1 MRSAPEDKIAKMNNS
16 SAAFRE
22 LVETLRQKNRNY
34 HQRQAMSEFNPE
46 SELSEPSQ
54 KYAS

>member
-46 SELSEPSQ
+46 SEVSEPSQ